1 MKLILNEII
10 KINVWYFQLLQVCF
24 FIMEKQKES
33 IDRTKQIGL
42 CLMKNESKRLFFPR
56 PQTRNYVCYKR

>member
-1 MKLILNEII
+1 MFTTGKKIILNEII
-10 KINVWYFQLLQVCF
+10 KINVWFFQLLQISF

-42 CLMKNESKRLFFPR
+42 CLSEKW
-56 PQTRNYVCYKR
+56 V